1 MQDQFA
7 KMVGLSAH
15 LTKRHEALLEEV
27 KSQALSLG
35 VHLSDEDVIG
45 SLSFRTC
52 VYGNHDLDFDE
63 VIGELDK
70 VPAVVEWK
78 AVQRLV
84 ERLEAGD
91 PDAAEEIGGT
101 PREKMRFARE
111 NGLTGRAEIDAKLND
126 AEIAAITDP
135 SRRMAA
141 YRKKNEVLNE
151 EIQKDTRFMR
161 PAARIAHFRK
171 QHGGQA
177 S

>member
-1 MQDQFA
+1 MQDQFT
-7 KMVGLSAH
+7 KMVGSSAH

-27 KSQALSLG
+27 KSRALSLG
-35 VHLSDEDVIG
+35 VHLSDDDVIG
-45 SLSFRTC
+45 SVSFRTC

-63 VIGELDK
+63 VIGDLEK

-101 PREKMRFARE
+101 PREKLVFARE

-126 AEIAAITDP
+126 AQIAAIRDP
-135 SRRMAA
+135 GRRIAA
-141 YRKKNEVLNE
+141 YRKKHEILNE
-151 EIQKDTRFMR
+151 EIQRDERFMS
-161 PAARIAHFRK
+161 PAAKIAHFRK
-171 QHGGQA
+171 QNGGQT